1 MKPGG
6 GQCLAGSLT
15 GAVASELVL
24 DLQKREYAD
33 STIYSALRVLKT
45 ILRKHAVQNEN
56 YEEMIHYCYLTVH
69 RLESKVLLEDESA

>member
-1 MKPGG
+1 MESRAEP
-6 GQCLAGSLT
+6 
-15 GAVASELVL
+15 AVNVEIISCHLKLVL